1 MGARIEEIFKVTG
14 VPTHTFV
21 EPSEFGQLK
30 VALRTS
36 GRGVVVEG
44 PSGIGKSTAVTKAL
58 EALELDK
65 DVAKLSARNPQDV
78 EYLELL
84 PEIGAFGTVVVDDFH
99 RLDDVTK
106 ARIADLLKVTAD
118 TEDVHRKLIVIG
130 INDAGRA
137 LIEAAPDLS
146 NRIDVIPFEAE
157 PEAKIEELV
166 AAGERAANVVLTAR
180 SKIIEKAS
188 GSFFIAQLLC
198 LEACIQADCLE
209 APETRVEIRTAYT
222 AVQRRV
228 VERQRARF
236 GNALR
241 NFARGT
247 KFRPGGRAPYL
258 HILRWLAESDSWSIS
273 VVEEM
278 RKHPTEKV
286 SVGVV
291 LDQGYL
297 ANLVEQEDIAKLVHF
312 SSNKTLSV
320 EDPMLV
326 YYLRAI
332 NWEDFIAEVG
342 FTNVDYT
349 ASYDVA
355 LSFAGEDRSYAEH
368 LRDALE
374 DMGHAIFY
382 DQAEQHRILAEDARP
397 TWDRST
403 LATAV
408 TWSPCSARCTDASGG
423 RSSKQNS
430 TATALSKGK

>member
-332 NWEDFIAEVG
+332 NWEDFIAEVE

-368 LRDALE
+368 LGMRLRTWVTQSSTTQPNSTASSL
-374 DMGHAIFY
+374 
-382 DQAEQHRILAEDARP
+382 RTSRL
-397 TWDRST
+397 TWDQST

-423 RSSKQNS
+423 RSLKQNS
-430 TATALSKGK
+430 TVTALSKGE